1 MERVKPK
8 AERER
13 EREQLIYDDASGTI
27 ILNMII
33 VTLFWSVCVCVERVL
48 TKDAG
53 NESENKLER
62 YEKRVQNFV
71 DDDDGSKKQERK
83 VADREIKRGVCVCVC

>member
-1 MERVKPK
+1 M
-8 AERER
+8 
-13 EREQLIYDDASGTI
+13 
-27 ILNMII
+27 
-33 VTLFWSVCVCVERVL
+33 CVCVERVL

-83 VADREIKRGVCVCVC
+83 VADREIKRGVCVCVLMEREDIIQRKGSSIQTEPFLSLYRA